1 MVAAKKHRKYFN
13 TPILLTF
20 PTVAWAAAEKVLA
33 DAKWGDYGQKA
44 DLQKASEN
52 GAPGVGGK
60 VNPSSTESSN
70 FEKDNKLPR
79 TKTYKRKSSTTTN
92 GSDSKKKSKPKPFLP
107 EVLPV
112 FPPTTPLIPIS
123 ENLDK
128 NWEDLLLQ
136 TANSESAANGKNSG
150 SDKKAQN
157 SESDNKGKKSENY
170 SKDESSERDT
180 NDENLER
187 DDENENFESDDEDK
201 DEGED
206 EDEDES
212 SESDTEDNNN
222 CSKCVRKTYKIQRL
236 TLSNEKAKSELEDL
250 EESYYFMKANEQMD
264 NADYSE
270 NYRNWFGLKSKI
282 IKLET
287 EAASAHRGKDR
298 YSSLYASAKKALE
311 KSNAEA
317 KVELEKMETQ
327 LQTEVASKK
336 SMEKSLAKYQKLKQL
351 VATKIIDN
359 EDQGSEN
366 YVEWFELNS
375 KIQALEMANDEAKNK
390 LETEAASAKIAL
402 EKLKA
407 EAKVELEKVENKL
420 QTEVASKK
428 SLEDSLAK
436 YQKLK
441 QLLATKIFQSNPSN
455 EDLIALLNLEIEK
468 LFEKYEEVII
478 RFNQSDS
485 VKVEEEI
492 DCTVKD
498 KKLDLQILQRE
509 LYEKEL
515 DAIMDV
521 LKMPS
526 GDRNYTGILPM
537 IKDLLQQVDT
547 DHCTNAVENLINMNE

>member
-1 MVAAKKHRKYFN
+1 M
-13 TPILLTF
+13 
-20 PTVAWAAAEKVLA
+20 
-33 DAKWGDYGQKA
+33 D
-44 DLQKASEN
+44 
-52 GAPGVGGK
+52 
-60 VNPSSTESSN
+60 
-70 FEKDNKLPR
+70 
-79 TKTYKRKSSTTTN
+79 
-92 GSDSKKKSKPKPFLP
+92 
-107 EVLPV
+107 
-112 FPPTTPLIPIS
+112 
-123 ENLDK
+123 
-128 NWEDLLLQ
+128 
-136 TANSESAANGKNSG
+136 
-150 SDKKAQN
+150 
-157 SESDNKGKKSENY
+157 
-170 SKDESSERDT
+170 
-180 NDENLER
+180 
-187 DDENENFESDDEDK
+187 
-201 DEGED
+201 
-206 EDEDES
+206 
-212 SESDTEDNNN
+212 NN

-250 EESYYFMKANEQMD
+250 EESYYFMKANEQID

-317 KVELEKMETQ
+317 KVELEKVRNE

-336 SMEKSLAKYQKLKQL
+336 SLEKSLAKYQKLKQL
-351 VATKIIDN
+351 VATKIIGN

-375 KIQALEMANDEAKNK
+375 KIQDLEMANDEAKNK

-407 EAKVELEKVENKL
+407 EAKAELEKVENKL

-428 SLEDSLAK
+428 SLEETLAK

-455 EDLIALLNLEIEK
+455 EDLIVLLNLEIEK
-468 LFEKYEEVII
+468 LFEKYDQITTFNKSDRVKEEV
-478 RFNQSDS
+478 
-485 VKVEEEI
+485 

-515 DAIMDV
+515 DGIMDV
-521 LKMPS
+521 LKMPL
-526 GDRNYTGILPM
+526 GDRNYTNILPM
-537 IKDLLQQVDT
+537 IKDLLQKVDT
-547 DHCTNAVENLINMNE
+547 DHCTNAVENLINM